1 MQLTRKELYDL
12 VWSEAMT
19 TICKRFGL
27 SDNGL
32 RKHCKSMNI
41 PTPSL
46 GYWAKL
52 QHGKKVERIPLPED
66 FNGKKKIVSLREV
79 DPKDIVVEIDK
90 PIDPQKLR
98 EQEIRQGDISSFTAA
113 DILYAK
119 DPLIIDTKES
129 LRVDRDNETD
139 YLKKNP
145 YKSKIKEVLDL
156 YVDAKSVD
164 RALCIYW
171 AVIKG
176 LRSRGH
182 DIKIRKHETFA
193 LINGEEI
200 KINLCERRKKDMES
214 AAFKTDFCGELL
226 FNIYTWG
233 TNKYTYQDTA
243 HTRLEDKIIS
253 IIACLELQAVTIKEE
268 RIEEERRRIREEEK
282 ERHRQIYQAK
292 KEKELERFQSLFT
305 MADRHFKANI
315 IRQYVHSYE
324 EQLRTRSITDEEI
337 LAELA
342 WAKDK
347 ADWLDPLISK
357 PDEYLDHYN
366 KDTITQSKNSYS
378 SSYNPPSQHAE
389 YNPWAK
395 PWWRK

>member
-19 TICKRFGL
+19 TICKRYGL

-32 RKHCKSMNI
+32 RKHCKTMNI
-41 PTPSL
+41 PTPPL

-52 QHGKKVERIPLPED
+52 QHGKTVEKIPLPDDYE
-66 FNGKKKIVSLREV
+66 GKKKEVSLREV
-79 DPKDIVVEIDK
+79 DPKDIVVEINK

-98 EQEIRQGDISSFTAA
+98 EQEIRQGDISRFTAA
-113 DILYAK
+113 EILYAK

-129 LRVDRDNETD
+129 LRGNRDENA
-139 YLKKNP
+139 YLQKNP
-145 YKSKIKEVLDL
+145 YKSKIKETLDL
-156 YVDAKSVD
+156 YVDTKSVD

-182 DIKIRKHETFA
+182 DIKIKKHETFA
-193 LINGEEI
+193 LIDGEEI
-200 KINLCERRKKDMES
+200 KINLCERRKQDMENTT
-214 AAFKTDFCGELL
+214 FKTDFCGELQ
-226 FNIYTWG
+226 FNIHTWG
-233 TNKYTYQDTA
+233 NNKSMYQDTA
-243 HTRLEDKIIS
+243 HTRLEEKIIS
-253 IIACLELQAVTIKEE
+253 IVARLELHAEAIKEN
-268 RIEEERRRIREEEK
+268 RIWAEQQRIKREEEERRQ
-282 ERHRQIYQAK
+282 QIYQAK
-292 KEKELERFQSLFT
+292 KEKELAKFQSLFT
-305 MADRHFKANI
+305 IADRHFKANI
-315 IRQYVHSYE
+315 IRQYVCSYE
-324 EQLRTRSITDEEI
+324 EQLKTRSITDEEI

-347 ADWLDPLISK
+347 ADWLDPLTSK
-357 PDEYLDHYN
+357 SDEYLDHYN
-366 KDTITQSKNSYS
+366 KDTITQPKNSHS
-378 SSYNPPSQHAE
+378 SSYNLPSQHSE

>member
-1 MQLTRKELYDL
+1 
-12 VWSEAMT
+12 MT
-19 TICKRFGL
+19 TICKRYGL

-32 RKHCKSMNI
+32 RKHCKTMNI
-41 PTPSL
+41 PTPPL

-52 QHGKKVERIPLPED
+52 QHGKTVEKIPLPDDYE
-66 FNGKKKIVSLREV
+66 GKKKEVSLREV
-79 DPKDIVVEIDK
+79 DPKDMVVEIDK

-98 EQEIRQGDISSFTAA
+98 EQEIRQGDISCFIAA
-113 DILYAK
+113 EILYAK

-129 LRVDRDNETD
+129 LRVGRDNENA
-139 YLKKNP
+139 YLRKNP
-145 YKSKIKEVLDL
+145 YKSKIKEKLSL

-176 LRSRGH
+176 LRFRGH
-182 DIKIRKHETFA
+182 DIKIKDYETFA
-193 LINGEEI
+193 LVNGEEI
-200 KINLCERRKKDMES
+200 KIDMRECRKQDMEH
-214 AAFKTDFCGELL
+214 GELV
-226 FNIYTWG
+226 FNIYTWR
-233 TNKYTYQDTA
+233 TNKSTYQDTP

-253 IIACLELQAVTIKEE
+253 IVARLELYAEEIKEDRIREEQRKIE
-268 RIEEERRRIREEEK
+268 REKEEFNRRIRE
-282 ERHRQIYQAK
+282 IK
-292 KEKELERFQSLFT
+292 KEAELKKFQSLFT

-315 IRQYVHSYE
+315 IRQYVCSYE
-324 EQLRTRSITDEEI
+324 EQLKTRSITDEEI

-366 KDTITQSKNSYS
+366 KDTITQPRNSYN
-378 SSYNPPSQHAE
+378 SSYNPPSQHSE